1 MKMTAENKCLTLM
14 AVLLLGL
21 FVMLVSI
28 ETRAVYKGD
37 NIEIKD
43 NVVVLPS
50 RVKFVS
56 VTPEG
61 YMVVREARKDEWCEA
76 VYHIFNPSGKRVTRI
91 EERDE

>member
-21 FVMLVSI
+21 FAMLVFI
-28 ETRAVYKGD
+28 ETRSVYKGD